1 MAASYEDFGL
11 TPVEAAAFGRP
22 TAALRWG
29 GFLDTIVEGETG
41 VFFEEPEPGAIAA
54 AVDELVRTAWSET
67 ALTRHAASFG
77 PSRFLEALALVV
89 EEVRPGR

>member
-1 MAASYEDFGL
+1 VAASYEDFGL

-41 VFFEEPEPGAIAA
+41 VYFDQPEPAAIVVAI
-54 AVDELVRTAWSET
+54 DDLVRTTWSAA
-67 ALTRHAASFG
+67 ALRRHADSFG
-77 PSRFLEALALVV
+77 PSTFLDAVAAVV
-89 EEVRPGR
+89 DEVRPGR